1 MGNSTTLPIDLINI
15 DDIERVLLKLT
26 EQVMY
31 RLRKYN
37 LLATVVNVQLR
48 TNEFKDFSHQSK
60 LDWPTSNTKDVFEK
74 VKLLLREMYKEENPI
89 RLVGIRVDKL
99 IRKGEMQLSL
109 FDNLENKKQ
118 EKIEMVV
125 DELKQKY
132 GYNTITRGGE
142 INNNQKL

>member
-1 MGNSTTLPIDLINI
+1 MPIDLINI

-26 EQVMY
+26 EQVTY
-31 RLRKYN
+31 RLRRHN

-48 TNEFKDFSHQSK
+48 TKDFKDFSHQSK
-60 LDWPTSNTKDVFEK
+60 LDLPTSNTKDIYEK
-74 VKLLLREMYKEENPI
+74 GKKLLKEMYKEENPI

-99 IRKGEMQLSL
+99 IPKGEMQLSL
-109 FDNLENKKQ
+109 FNNLENKKQ
-118 EKIEMVV
+118 EKLERVV

-132 GYNTITRGGE
+132 GYNSITRAGE